1 MGERRRWFT
10 VGVASVAARLSP
22 PAAGLPD
29 PDAMVLQAEDMPG
42 FRLRQT
48 FHQRTGMADRGTPWA
63 DRVRERRGR
72 SSRTYFERESADLT
86 SIASMAIPLADCQDA
101 EAAFA
106 IVPER
111 VLTNPDPAVHV
122 LARET
127 VGTAGAPGERATAWR
142 VSGENLAYASLDVEG
157 FVLAWL
163 QSQVIG
169 VLMTGGQV
177 GDWTLLEVVR
187 LAHVQDRRIGD
198 ELARFTAAA
207 PGRG

>member
-22 PAAGLPD
+22 AAAGLPD
-29 PDAMVLQAEDMPG
+29 PDAMVLQIEDLPG
-42 FRLRQT
+42 FSLRQT
-48 FHQRTGMADRGTPWA
+48 FHMRTGMADRGTPWA

-72 SSRTYFERESADLT
+72 STRAYFERESADLT
-86 SIASMAIPLADCQDA
+86 SIASMAIPLADRPDA

-111 VLTNPDPAVHV
+111 LLTNPDPGVHV
-122 LARET
+122 LAREIL
-127 VGTAGAPGERATAWR
+127 GTAGAPGERATAYR
-142 VSGENLAYASLDVEG
+142 LSSENLAYPSMEVEG

-163 QSQVIG
+163 QGPV
-169 VLMTGGQV
+169 VALLMTGGQV

-187 LAHVQDRRIGD
+187 LAHVQDRRIAD
-198 ELARFTAAA
+198 ELARFAAA
-207 PGRG
+207 ARGRG